1 MPRAKQSHLSDGN
14 FCKPVKTDLKWDQWQ
29 MAGIS
34 VYVRRASVVILIG
47 ESAWQR
53 YNARPPET
61 QTDGRTLSLQ
71 IKRIKI
77 GRCILPAV
85 HWCEITGTIGI
96 FKGCKLLFTNTF
108 PNCKGFVFGKLEDV
122 KYKLF
127 HFDSVRAIRCH
138 SKSSGRV
145 HVWNFFLCY
154 MMNQIPF
161 VFTNNAIQE
170 FSGEVVD
177 ANIGSWVG
185 QRAIGVALF
194 SRFLSDL
201 RIFHNL

>member
-1 MPRAKQSHLSDGN
+1 MAICVHLACQHG
-14 FCKPVKTDLKWDQWQ
+14 CVVKLMT
-29 MAGIS
+29 
-34 VYVRRASVVILIG
+34 
-47 ESAWQR
+47 AWQR
-53 YNARPPET
+53 YHIRPPET
-61 QTDGRTLSLQ
+61 QTDGLQ

-96 FKGCKLLFTNTF
+96 FKGRKLFFTNTF
-108 PNCKGFVFGKLEDV
+108 PNCKGILFSKLEDV
-122 KYKLF
+122 KYELF
-127 HFDSVRAIRCH
+127 HFDSVRAIRCN

-145 HVWNFFLCY
+145 HVWNFLFCY
-154 MMNQIPF
+154 MVNQIPF
-161 VFTNNAIQE
+161 VFAYNAIQE

-177 ANIGSWVG
+177 AYIGSRVG
-185 QRAIGVALF
+185 QRAIRVALF